1 MKKVLIF
8 ALSILL
14 IISLVACGNSAPKGK
29 ATTAVTWDELI
40 AANELETVFE
50 KTGGY
55 SVTVTSKDD
64 GEEYFFKSSIV
75 DGKLVYTT
83 GSEGGTSDDL
93 YDGIIY
99 TAYEKDGEK
108 RMEIVAPDTTYC
120 IPDDYNLGTYFAEFS
135 DVDTVYENDDAYFVK
150 LNRKDEDWGYTV
162 EGYMFFDKESLLLNS
177 FEMTQKL
184 STLKTEYVYDVTYGA
199 TEFAMPSYENVTD
212 SENAIELTIHYPD
225 GAVKTTKVDRDT
237 EVIMGYSE
245 NTEWSVCWDEACTG
259 SVDNF
264 RWVEG
269 DKADLYVCEGN
280 VPKAPPLL
288 EVVLSNSTFEAIY
301 NDNYD
306 SYYQNIE
313 ILDKDENALKMVT
326 INWFVD
332 EETGKPSLVFEVMNE
347 EYETVT
353 SAIAR
358 ENAWYSWTL
367 DGGYAVDFF
376 NEFSYVEGLVDEER
390 FYINEEHMAA
400 GIAYNEETGYY
411 YVPYVETLDGGVDEY
426 VYSIHPDSDF
436 FDRVE
441 ITHKD
446 AAGTITGYTQC
457 YIGGNGYPYGNV
469 DVFAEISEP
478 SDADVIKL
486 TVVTA
491 NGEKTYSIRKDASI
505 SYEGEA
511 LYSDEACTIAVSD
524 LSWVDG
530 KTATVYVK

>member
-1 MKKVLIF
+1 MKRILIF

-29 ATTAVTWDELI
+29 VTAAVTWDELI

-64 GEEYFFKSSIV
+64 GEEYFFKSSII

-99 TAYEKDGEK
+99 AAYEKDGEK

-120 IPDDYNLGTYFAEFS
+120 IPDDYNFGTYFAEFS

-150 LNRKDEDWGYTV
+150 LNRKDEEWGYTV

-280 VPKAPPLL
+280 VPKAAPLL
-288 EVVLSNSTFEAIY
+288 NVVLSNSTFEAIY

-306 SYYQNIE
+306 SYFQTIE
-313 ILDKDENALKMVT
+313 KFYPDEELSRM
-326 INWFVD
+326 IELYWYVD
-332 EETGKPSLVFEVMNE
+332 EETNE
-347 EYETVT
+347 KVIEIESINEDYDVVT
-353 SAIAR
+353 SGR
-358 ENAWYSWTL
+358 TENNAWYFWST
-367 DGGYAVDFF
+367 DIGYTVNFF
-376 NEFSYVEGLVDEER
+376 NELSYVEEIADGYRFYLNLDSSATVEYDEESGCY
-390 FYINEEHMAA
+390 YIPSTPSLNDGYTNESK
-400 GIAYNEETGYY
+400 YY
-411 YVPYVETLDGGVDEY
+411 
-426 VYSIHPDSDF
+426 IHPDFDYI
-436 FDRVE
+436 DRVV

-446 AAGTITGYTQC
+446 ASDSIVGYTHC
-457 YIGGNGYPYGNV
+457 YIGGNGYPTRGV
-469 DVFAEISEP
+469 DVIAEISEP
-478 SDADVIKL
+478 DDAEVVKL

-511 LYSDEACTIAVSD
+511 LYSDEACTTAVSD